1 MFNSFAEH
9 GYELDMNEVDF
20 IRHGGNETEYD
31 VQTKSG
37 AYIHVVSA
45 YNGIMYLSPMFWN
58 RVQRKNCVICVV
70 LSHKARNFKYI
81 HNREELEKIIGG
93 DELVVKVS
101 GHNKVDLVNQL
112 FGKSLHEAVG
122 KVYTMVRVKSGTRL
136 DMLFKPA
143 RSEWDES
150 EDNNDDL

>member
-1 MFNSFAEH
+1 
-9 GYELDMNEVDF
+9 
-20 IRHGGNETEYD
+20 
-31 VQTKSG
+31 
-37 AYIHVVSA
+37 
-45 YNGIMYLSPMFWN
+45 
-58 RVQRKNCVICVV
+58 

>member
-1 MFNSFAEH
+1 
-9 GYELDMNEVDF
+9 
-20 IRHGGNETEYD
+20 
-31 VQTKSG
+31 
-37 AYIHVVSA
+37 
-45 YNGIMYLSPMFWN
+45 
-58 RVQRKNCVICVV
+58 

-81 HNREELEKIIGG
+81 HNREELEKIIGN

-101 GHNKVDLVNQL
+101 GSNKIDLVNEL
-112 FGKSLHEAVG
+112 YG
-122 KVYTMVRVKSGTRL
+122 KVLHNARRKIYTMVRVKSGTRL